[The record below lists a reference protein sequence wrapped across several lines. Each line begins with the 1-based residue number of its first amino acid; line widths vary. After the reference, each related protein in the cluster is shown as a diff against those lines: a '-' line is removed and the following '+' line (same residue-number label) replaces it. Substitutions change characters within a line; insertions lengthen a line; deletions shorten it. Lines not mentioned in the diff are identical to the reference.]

1 MSRPDAPF
9 INNAMKLNNRLLLSV
24 LVVTSLVSGCD
35 SFKRAG
41 SEKIYD
47 AQILDCNGNLLVSF
61 APYTGTNSHRSIE
74 NIHHYGNLAYRTLG
88 HYDPPL
94 IVNDGYGLVWSCR
107 DELFSGHTLK
117 RTINIRLQAVADSL
131 LRKSL
136 AGKEHLESACIVVQN
151 IMTGEIPV
159 IVNLG
164 RNFENE
170 LSECFNYAVREYE
183 PGEVLSP
190 ASWMVALDD
199 GMAYSHA
206 DLSDAIASGK
216 LSRVY
221 EMVPDHYVRTL
232 KSFFLPDYYDG
243 LGIDGLSIEICS
255 PESANWNSSAV
266 QHLIHGR
273 DMFMSP
279 VHVAAFYSS
288 LAAGRISAPEL
299 VRNRASGCC
308 GDFYDNIDTD
318 IIMDALDS
326 VGGAGLV
333 GRESVSW
340 KIAYDNGNEKK
351 YSAETFA
358 GIFPVNFPE
367 YSIACVLFED
377 LPASGNEQ
385 VSGIAKNVSASLS
398 EVIAGEDYEHYKSQ
412 ESEVTTLCSEDGV
425 VKVETWD
432 TGTGGTS
439 PNFRSEMYLKR
450 PSGKYVKVNA
460 EFLSDVFVQ
469 DLHCVRKNDG
479 NCYYF
484 AVCYGRAS
492 SIEATRWVKAFR
504 LTINGGVMEVDL
516 LDGKWRS
523 EDERMKL
530 YVDYDIP
537 QWYDMFESCGFD
549 WLFHYDASSCELYV
563 PQTDGMNLLDGYDV
577 LHFDG
582 EKFVASCERKL
593 KLEKC
598 EDNI

>member
-9 INNAMKLNNRLLLSV
+9 INNAMKLKNRLLLSV

-35 SFKRAG
+35 SFKRTG
-41 SEKIYD
+41 S
-47 AQILDCNGNLLVSF
+47 
-61 APYTGTNSHRSIE
+61 
-74 NIHHYGNLAYRTLG
+74 
-88 HYDPPL
+88 
-94 IVNDGYGLVWSCR
+94 GLRCR
-107 DELFSGHTLK
+107 DELFSGHTLET
-117 RTINIRLQAVADSL
+117 TINIRLQAVADSL
-131 LRKSL
+131 LRKAL
-136 AGKEHLESACIVVQN
+136 AGMEHLESACIVVQN

-170 LSECFNYAVREYE
+170 LSECFNYAVNKYE

-232 KSFFLPDYYDG
+232 KSFFLPDCYDG

-255 PESANWNSSAV
+255 PESANWSSSAV
-266 QHLIHGR
+266 QHLINGR

-288 LAAGRISAPEL
+288 LAAGRI
-299 VRNRASGCC
+299 
-308 GDFYDNIDTD
+308 IDTD

-340 KIAYDNGNEKK
+340 KIAYDNGNKKK

-367 YSIACVLFED
+367 YSIACVLFEN

-492 SIEATRWVKAFR
+492 SIEAAKWVIAFR
-504 LTINGGVMEVDL
+504 LNMNGVMEVDL

-537 QWYDMFESCGFD
+537 QWYDMFENCGFD
-549 WLFHYDASSCELYV
+549 WMFHYDASSCELYV
-563 PQTDGMNLLDGYDV
+563 PQTDGLNLLDGYDV

-582 EKFVASCERKL
+582 EKFVASGERKL
-593 KLEKC
+593 ELEKC

>member
-9 INNAMKLNNRLLLSV
+9 INNAMKLKNTLLLFV

-41 SEKIYD
+41 SGLQKIYD
-47 AQILDCNGNLLVSF
+47 AQILE
-61 APYTGTNSHRSIE
+61 T
-74 NIHHYGNLAYRTLG
+74 
-88 HYDPPL
+88 
-94 IVNDGYGLVWSCR
+94 
-107 DELFSGHTLK
+107 
-117 RTINIRLQAVADSL
+117 TINIRLQAVADSL
-131 LRKSL
+131 LRKAL
-136 AGKEHLESACIVVQN
+136 AGMEHLESACIVVQN

-164 RNFENE
+164 RNSENE
-170 LSECFNYAVREYE
+170 LSECYNYAVRKYE

-206 DLSDAIASGK
+206 DLSDVIASGK

-266 QHLIHGR
+266 QHLVHGR

-288 LAAGRISAPEL
+288 LAAGRIIAPEL
-299 VRNRASGCC
+299 VRNRASGYC

-340 KIAYDNGNEKK
+340 KIAYDNGNKK
-351 YSAETFA
+351 EYSAETFA

-367 YSIACVLFED
+367 YSIACVLFEN

-484 AVCYGRAS
+484 AVCYGRVS
-492 SIEATRWVKAFR
+492 SIEAAKWVKAFR
-504 LTINGGVMEVDL
+504 LNINGVMEVDL

-523 EDERMKL
+523 EDERMRL

-549 WLFHYDASSCELYV
+549 WMFHYDASSSELYV

-582 EKFVASCERKL
+582 EKFVASGERKL
-593 KLEKC
+593 ELEKC
-598 EDNI
+598 GDNI

>member
-9 INNAMKLNNRLLLSV
+9 INNAMKLKNRLLLLV

-35 SFKRAG
+35 NFKRAG
-41 SEKIYD
+41 S
-47 AQILDCNGNLLVSF
+47 
-61 APYTGTNSHRSIE
+61 
-74 NIHHYGNLAYRTLG
+74 
-88 HYDPPL
+88 
-94 IVNDGYGLVWSCR
+94 GLRCR
-107 DELFSGHTLK
+107 DELFSGHTLET
-117 RTINIRLQAVADSL
+117 TINIRLQAVADSL
-131 LRKSL
+131 LRKAL
-136 AGKEHLESACIVVQN
+136 AGMEHLESACIVVQN

-170 LSECFNYAVREYE
+170 LSECFNYAVNKYE

-199 GMAYSHA
+199 GMAYSNA

-232 KSFFLPDYYDG
+232 KSFFLPDCYDG

-288 LAAGRISAPEL
+288 LAAGRIIAPEL
-299 VRNRASGCC
+299 VRNRASGYC

-340 KIAYDNGNEKK
+340 KIAYDNGNKKK

-367 YSIACVLFED
+367 YSIACVLFEN

-398 EVIAGEDYEHYKSQ
+398 EVIAGDDYEHYKSQ

-504 LTINGGVMEVDL
+504 LNINGGVMEVDL

>member
-9 INNAMKLNNRLLLSV
+9 INNAMKLKNTLLLLV
-24 LVVTSLVSGCD
+24 LVVTSLASGCD
-35 SFKRAG
+35 SFQRAG
-41 SEKIYD
+41 SGLQKIYD
-47 AQILDCNGNLLVSF
+47 AQILE
-61 APYTGTNSHRSIE
+61 T
-74 NIHHYGNLAYRTLG
+74 
-88 HYDPPL
+88 
-94 IVNDGYGLVWSCR
+94 
-107 DELFSGHTLK
+107 
-117 RTINIRLQAVADSL
+117 TINIRLQAVADSL
-131 LRKSL
+131 LRKAF

-164 RNFENE
+164 RNSENE
-170 LSECFNYAVREYE
+170 LSKCYNYAVRKYE

-232 KSFFLPDYYDG
+232 KSFFLPDNYDG

-288 LAAGRISAPEL
+288 LAAGRIIAPEL

-340 KIAYDNGNEKK
+340 KIAYDNGNKKK

-367 YSIACVLFED
+367 YSIACVLFEN
-377 LPASGNEQ
+377 LPVSGNER

-412 ESEVTTLCSEDGV
+412 ESEVTALCSEDGV

-469 DLHCVRKNDG
+469 DLHCVRKNDKD
-479 NCYYF
+479 CYYF

-492 SIEATRWVKAFR
+492 SIEAAKWVKAFR
-504 LTINGGVMEVDL
+504 LNINGVMEVDM

-549 WLFHYDASSCELYV
+549 WMFHYDASSSELYV

-582 EKFVASCERKL
+582 EKFVASGERKL
-593 KLEKC
+593 ELEKC

>member
-1 MSRPDAPF
+1 MKEMSRPDAPF
-9 INNAMKLNNRLLLSV
+9 INNAMKLKNRLLLFV

-35 SFKRAG
+35 SSKRAG
-41 SEKIYD
+41 SGLQKIYD
-47 AQILDCNGNLLVSF
+47 AQILE
-61 APYTGTNSHRSIE
+61 T
-74 NIHHYGNLAYRTLG
+74 
-88 HYDPPL
+88 
-94 IVNDGYGLVWSCR
+94 
-107 DELFSGHTLK
+107 
-117 RTINIRLQAVADSL
+117 TINIRLQAVADSL
-131 LRKSL
+131 LRKAL
-136 AGKEHLESACIVVQN
+136 AGMEHLESACIVVQN

-170 LSECFNYAVREYE
+170 LSEDYNYAVRKYE

-232 KSFFLPDYYDG
+232 KSFFLPDHYDG
-243 LGIDGLSIEICS
+243 LGIDSLSIEICS

-288 LAAGRISAPEL
+288 LAAGRIIAPEL
-299 VRNRASGCC
+299 VRNRASGYC

-340 KIAYDNGNEKK
+340 KIAYDNGNKKK

-412 ESEVTTLCSEDGV
+412 ESEVTALCSEDGV

-460 EFLSDVFVQ
+460 ESLSDVFVQ
-469 DLHCVRKNDG
+469 DLHCVRKNDKD
-479 NCYYF
+479 CYYF

-492 SIEATRWVKAFR
+492 SIEAAKWVKAFR
-504 LTINGGVMEVDL
+504 LNINGVME
-516 LDGKWRS
+516 
-523 EDERMKL
+523 
-530 YVDYDIP
+530 
-537 QWYDMFESCGFD
+537 ESCGFD
-549 WLFHYDASSCELYV
+549 WMFHYDASSCELYV
-563 PQTDGMNLLDGYDV
+563 PQTDGLNLLDGYDV

-582 EKFVASCERKL
+582 GKFVASGERKL
-593 KLEKC
+593 ELEKC

>member
-9 INNAMKLNNRLLLSV
+9 INNAMKLKNRLLLSV

-41 SEKIYD
+41 S
-47 AQILDCNGNLLVSF
+47 
-61 APYTGTNSHRSIE
+61 
-74 NIHHYGNLAYRTLG
+74 
-88 HYDPPL
+88 
-94 IVNDGYGLVWSCR
+94 GLRCR
-107 DELFSGHTLK
+107 DELFSGHTLET
-117 RTINIRLQAVADSL
+117 TINIRLQAVADSL
-131 LRKSL
+131 LRKAL
-136 AGKEHLESACIVVQN
+136 AGMEHLESACIVVQN

-170 LSECFNYAVREYE
+170 LSECYNYAVKKYE

-318 IIMDALDS
+318 IIMDSLDS

-504 LTINGGVMEVDL
+504 LNINGGVMEVDL

>member
-9 INNAMKLNNRLLLSV
+9 INNAMKLKNRLLLFV

-41 SEKIYD
+41 S
-47 AQILDCNGNLLVSF
+47 G
-61 APYTGTNSHRSIE
+61 
-74 NIHHYGNLAYRTLG
+74 
-88 HYDPPL
+88 
-94 IVNDGYGLVWSCR
+94 WSCR
-107 DELFSGHTLK
+107 DELFSGHTLET
-117 RTINIRLQAVADSL
+117 TINIKWQAAADSL
-131 LRKSL
+131 LRKAL
-136 AGKEHLESACIVVQN
+136 AGMEYLKSACIVVQN
-151 IMTGEIPV
+151 ITTGEIPV

-164 RNFENE
+164 RNVENE
-170 LSECFNYAVREYE
+170 LSEYYNYAVNEKYE
-183 PGEVLSP
+183 PGESLSP

-243 LGIDGLSIEICS
+243 LGIKGLSIDICS
-255 PESANWNSSAV
+255 PASAGWNSSTV
-266 QHLIHGR
+266 RHLVHGR

-288 LAAGRISAPEL
+288 LAAGRISAPKL
-299 VRNRASGCC
+299 VRNRTSGGY
-308 GDFYDNIDTD
+308 GDFSDNIDTG

-326 VGGAGLV
+326 AGGAGLV
-333 GRESVSW
+333 GLESVSW
-340 KIAYDNGNEKK
+340 RIVHDNGNKEK

-367 YSIACVLFED
+367 YSIACVLFEN

-385 VSGIAKNVSASLS
+385 VSGIAQNVSSRLS

-460 EFLSDVFVQ
+460 EFLSDAFVQ
-469 DLHCVRKNDG
+469 ELHCVRKNDG

-492 SIEATRWVKAFR
+492 SIEAAKWVIAFR
-504 LTINGGVMEVDL
+504 LNINGVMEADL

-563 PQTDGMNLLDGYDV
+563 PQTDGLNLLDGYDV

-582 EKFVASCERKL
+582 EKFVASGERKL
-593 KLEKC
+593 ELEKC

>member
-35 SFKRAG
+35 SCKRTD
-41 SEKIYD
+41 S
-47 AQILDCNGNLLVSF
+47 
-61 APYTGTNSHRSIE
+61 
-74 NIHHYGNLAYRTLG
+74 
-88 HYDPPL
+88 
-94 IVNDGYGLVWSCR
+94 GLRCR
-107 DELFSGHTLK
+107 DELFSGHTLET
-117 RTINIRLQAVADSL
+117 TINIRLQAVADSL
-131 LRKSL
+131 LRKAL
-136 AGKEHLESACIVVQN
+136 AGMEHLESACIVVQN

-412 ESEVTTLCSEDGV
+412 ESEVTILCSEDGV

-469 DLHCVRKNDG
+469 DLHCVRKSDG

-492 SIEATRWVKAFR
+492 SVEAAKWVKAFR
-504 LTINGGVMEVDL
+504 LNINGGVMEVDL

-549 WLFHYDASSCELYV
+549 WLFHYDASSCELHV
-563 PQTDGMNLLDGYDV
+563 PQTDGLNLLDGYDV
-577 LHFDG
+577 LYFNG
-582 EKFVASCERKL
+582 EKFVASGERKL
-593 KLEKC
+593 ELEKC

>member
-9 INNAMKLNNRLLLSV
+9 INNAMKLKNGLLLSV

-41 SEKIYD
+41 S
-47 AQILDCNGNLLVSF
+47 G
-61 APYTGTNSHRSIE
+61 
-74 NIHHYGNLAYRTLG
+74 
-88 HYDPPL
+88 
-94 IVNDGYGLVWSCR
+94 WSCR
-107 DELFSGHTLK
+107 DDLFSGHTLET
-117 RTINIRLQAVADSL
+117 TINIKWQAAADSL
-131 LRKSL
+131 LRKAL
-136 AGKEHLESACIVVQN
+136 AEMEYLKSACIVVQN
-151 IMTGEIPV
+151 ITTGEIPV

-164 RNFENE
+164 RNVENE
-170 LSECFNYAVREYE
+170 LSEYYNYAVNEKYE
-183 PGEVLSP
+183 PGESLSP

-288 LAAGRISAPEL
+288 LAAGRIIAPEL

-333 GRESVSW
+333 GLESVSW
-340 KIAYDNGNEKK
+340 KIAYNNGNEEK

-367 YSIACVLFED
+367 YSIACVLFEN

-385 VSGIAKNVSASLS
+385 VSGIAKNVSARLS

-460 EFLSDVFVQ
+460 EFLSDAFVQ
-469 DLHCVRKNDG
+469 ELHCVRKNDG

-492 SIEATRWVKAFR
+492 SIEAAKWVIAFR
-504 LTINGGVMEVDL
+504 LNVNGVMEVDL
-516 LDGKWRS
+516 LDGKWCS

-549 WLFHYDASSCELYV
+549 WMSHYDASSCELYV
-563 PQTDGMNLLDGYDV
+563 PQTDGLNLLDGYDV

-582 EKFVASCERKL
+582 EKFVASGERKL
-593 KLEKC
+593 ELEKC

>member
-9 INNAMKLNNRLLLSV
+9 INNAMKLNNGLLLSV

-41 SEKIYD
+41 S
-47 AQILDCNGNLLVSF
+47 G
-61 APYTGTNSHRSIE
+61 
-74 NIHHYGNLAYRTLG
+74 
-88 HYDPPL
+88 
-94 IVNDGYGLVWSCR
+94 WSCR
-107 DELFSGHTLK
+107 DDLFSGHTLET
-117 RTINIRLQAVADSL
+117 TINIKWQAAADSL
-131 LRKSL
+131 LRKAL
-136 AGKEHLESACIVVQN
+136 AEMEYLKSACIVVQN
-151 IMTGEIPV
+151 ITTGEIPV

-164 RNFENE
+164 RNVENE
-170 LSECFNYAVREYE
+170 LSEYYNYAVNEKYE
-183 PGEVLSP
+183 PGESLSP

-288 LAAGRISAPEL
+288 LAAGRIIAPEL

-333 GRESVSW
+333 GLESVSW
-340 KIAYDNGNEKK
+340 KIAYNNGNEEK

-367 YSIACVLFED
+367 YSIACVLFEN

-385 VSGIAKNVSASLS
+385 VSGIAKNVSARLS

-460 EFLSDVFVQ
+460 EFLSDAFVQ
-469 DLHCVRKNDG
+469 ELHCVRKNDG

-492 SIEATRWVKAFR
+492 SIEAAKWVIAFR
-504 LTINGGVMEVDL
+504 LNVNGVMEVDL
-516 LDGKWRS
+516 LDGKWCS

-549 WLFHYDASSCELYV
+549 WMFHYDASSCELYV
-563 PQTDGMNLLDGYDV
+563 PQTDGLNLLDGYDV

-582 EKFVASCERKL
+582 EKFVASGERKL
-593 KLEKC
+593 ELEKC